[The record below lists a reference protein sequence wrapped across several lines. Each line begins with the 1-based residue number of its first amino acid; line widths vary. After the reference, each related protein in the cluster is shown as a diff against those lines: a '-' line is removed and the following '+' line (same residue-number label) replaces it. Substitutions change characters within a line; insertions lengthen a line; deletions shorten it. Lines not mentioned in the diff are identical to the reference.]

1 MAFSVLFFSSFPRN
15 FYHVV
20 CSVDGC
26 WMPRW
31 HFHGSAS
38 HIPQGYHSWMA
49 LVSSESVILYVEM
62 ALFFFSMYIALYLP
76 RWKFT
81 CHLFAQSLLLENPS
95 TVLQSA
101 LILSSVYPDTFSTSF
116 IQIHLQSLILLA
128 PELFSTLTSVPGTE
142 GLSRESYP
150 GLGLPLPASEQ
161 HCLCR
166 KEWPCLT
173 SSGLLQK
180 GWMDGMTVFVCMSC
194 SC

>member
-1 MAFSVLFFSSFPRN
+1 
-15 FYHVV
+15 
-20 CSVDGC
+20 
-26 WMPRW
+26 
-31 HFHGSAS
+31 
-38 HIPQGYHSWMA
+38 
-49 LVSSESVILYVEM
+49 
-62 ALFFFSMYIALYLP
+62 MYIALYLP

-161 HCLCR
+161 HL
-166 KEWPCLT
+166 
-173 SSGLLQK
+173 SLQK
-180 GWMDGMTVFVCMSC
+180 GVTMLDIQWPVTEGSDGWYDCVRMYVLQLLRYQQSPSVKTCSRSC
-194 SC
+194 NKEFIAGDNEPLLLPSRVIQHWNGCPRPAGEASRFALFGTRPERVLSNPV